1 MTGGIKVML
10 DFKASQ
16 DVLITEA
23 QKKRFAGKITQ
34 IIITGVGAGNA
45 SVSLNPAKSRLDHC
59 MQYVQN
65 IQGQCI
71 IVRFYQQMS
80 LLKNGSHIMRYG
92 MVIIIRS
99 HH

>member
-1 MTGGIKVML
+1 MTGEIKVML

-45 SVSLNPAKSRLDHC
+45 SVS
-59 MQYVQN
+59 
-65 IQGQCI
+65 
-71 IVRFYQQMS
+71 
-80 LLKNGSHIMRYG
+80 
-92 MVIIIRS
+92 
-99 HH
+99 